1 MIGRGAIG
9 RPAMFGYLKVG
20 LGWMEETDLPWVKLH
35 DDWQELDETKQAF
48 ATRKWCWDRYIQL
61 SKDTVGIQPR
71 WMQRHAVAFTKG
83 LPGGKKIRS
92 IMHDMP
98 TPEDFADA
106 ISEFL
111 IGKVELN

>member
-1 MIGRGAIG
+1 MKRTSICDQK
-9 RPAMFGYLKVG
+9 MV
-20 LGWMEETDLPWVKLH
+20 LGQIYPT
-35 DDWQELDETKQAF
+35 
-48 ATRKWCWDRYIQL
+48 IQR
-61 SKDTVGIQPR
+61 DIGIQPR

-111 IGKVELN
+111 IGKIETA

>member
-1 MIGRGAIG
+1 
-9 RPAMFGYLKVG
+9 MFGYLKVG
-20 LGWMEETDLPWVKLH
+20 LGWMEESDLPWVKINENWSDL
-35 DDWQELDETKQAF
+35 DDTQQAF

-71 WMQRHAVAFTKG
+71 WMQRHAVAFSKG

-92 IMHDMP
+92 IMHEMP

-106 ISEFL
+106 ISDFL
-111 IGKVELN
+111 VGDTAS